1 MGWCENLLK
10 TIVLT
15 GRVIGVSRGMGASTH
30 FLQGENRQASAQTGN
45 QKRSCELGV
54 LGATYWPP
62 AGCCKAVEVN
72 KPAARIHT
80 SHKKHYL
87 IPATSAVRQPR
98 QHSFGSGPAAPRS
111 FCFFFVFATTMFLPF
126 GISW

>member
-1 MGWCENLLK
+1 MAPSHERARKVLKRKLVGWRENLLK

-15 GRVIGVSRGMGASTH
+15 GRVIGVSEGNGSVYTPFR
-30 FLQGENRQASAQTGN
+30 GENRQASAQTGN

-54 LGATYWPP
+54 LGATCSL

-80 SHKKHYL
+80 SHKAL
-87 IPATSAVRQPR
+87 S
-98 QHSFGSGPAAPRS
+98 
-111 FCFFFVFATTMFLPF
+111 LPCHP
-126 GISW
+126 